1 MEILGW
7 IAVIFMIILILVSI
21 FLPSIAMFFGLSWV
35 SKNKF
40 PKKNRWV
47 RWSGVLLVLFITPQ
61 ILNKVIERDVQK
73 VVAQSHGVPPHY
85 IGTPVIAVQT
95 HYKEHCKSDCVSLLL
110 SGKVEQYLIVQYPTE
125 NTNPKVTAYRFEE
138 NSECSHIDIFDKSRL
153 SAKLESTVR
162 LLSLS
167 GTCLTTRDAKLD
179 IADLLVTFD
188 KVPKPSWF
196 TPSVRG
202 YQISISQKG
211 SRIGEW
217 EEIYRDIG
225 LKYGQVSK
233 ILLPTFTLVKNRPP
247 IDVVRRP
254 MFWSPAGKVACKEDW
269 FSDQEACYRQLRR
282 KPVSEIL
289 GLSVSEYNLE
299 KSGIIRN
306 KTERAETLSNLIET
320 IISEE
325 RIPTPNEWAMIN
337 RFISSEYH
345 ESEAIT
351 ELVLNV
357 MSHSKFPVPQLAYGG
372 LKLSNE
378 QKSQLANAVINR
390 IGNDIPGPDIGKST
404 EKQQWRNLYR
414 IVKELPAD
422 FLDPHFEELVDAV
435 LLRANKKQNVE
446 FFEKFGPRSRQP
458 ILDILVADK
467 KRLKSLS
474 SVMCKMGS
482 ELSGI
487 EDPLMKMAES
497 HQISLRGNNGKIIY
511 FLMDLG
517 IDENRLLNTVDQ
529 STHYADNY
537 TNSITQSIKKYK
549 SGKKYC

>member
-1 MEILGW
+1 
-7 IAVIFMIILILVSI
+7 
-21 FLPSIAMFFGLSWV
+21 
-35 SKNKF
+35 
-40 PKKNRWV
+40 
-47 RWSGVLLVLFITPQ
+47 
-61 ILNKVIERDVQK
+61 
-73 VVAQSHGVPPHY
+73 
-85 IGTPVIAVQT
+85 
-95 HYKEHCKSDCVSLLL
+95 
-110 SGKVEQYLIVQYPTE
+110 
-125 NTNPKVTAYRFEE
+125 
-138 NSECSHIDIFDKSRL
+138 
-153 SAKLESTVR
+153 
-162 LLSLS
+162 
-167 GTCLTTRDAKLD
+167 
-179 IADLLVTFD
+179 
-188 KVPKPSWF
+188 
-196 TPSVRG
+196 
-202 YQISISQKG
+202 
-211 SRIGEW
+211 
-217 EEIYRDIG
+217 
-225 LKYGQVSK
+225 
-233 ILLPTFTLVKNRPP
+233 
-247 IDVVRRP
+247 
-254 MFWSPAGKVACKEDW
+254 
-269 FSDQEACYRQLRR
+269 
-282 KPVSEIL
+282 
-289 GLSVSEYNLE
+289 
-299 KSGIIRN
+299 
-306 KTERAETLSNLIET
+306 
-320 IISEE
+320 
-325 RIPTPNEWAMIN
+325 
-337 RFISSEYH
+337 
-345 ESEAIT
+345 
-351 ELVLNV
+351 

-390 IGNDIPGPDIGKST
+390 IGKDIPGPDIGKST